1 MVPSDSVS
9 LFGNKVYLASGN
21 VQTCTAQGFF
31 ASLGVAASMSYYA
44 TLMVLYML
52 SVRYNWSENKMSNIR
67 FRMYFILPPTIISLM
82 AAVPPLFFE
91 MYNWAGMYS
100 CFLAPYPTYC
110 GHEGYPDC
118 ERGHG
123 EMHNYV
129 CSITSLLLSDNFQL
143 RLLLL
148 SGGWAYQDGYW
159 IYCMVLT
166 VIIIICVI
174 MLICTVFSQ
183 ERKHDKYLTPGQERR
198 RVNTNKTIW
207 QGMRYI
213 GAFVLG
219 YFSLYI
225 ITIYRMLTKAPANL
239 LYYLLLI
246 FPPLLGVFNAF
257 VYFRKVRVS
266 VVL

>member
-1 MVPSDSVS
+1 MSV
-9 LFGNKVYLASGN
+9 LDA
-21 VQTCTAQGFF
+21 
-31 ASLGVAASMSYYA
+31 
-44 TLMVLYML
+44 VL
-52 SVRYNWSENKMSNIR
+52 
-67 FRMYFILPPTIISLM
+67 T
-82 AAVPPLFFE
+82 PLI
-91 MYNWAGMYS
+91 G
-100 CFLAPYPTYC
+100 
-110 GHEGYPDC
+110 
-118 ERGHG
+118 
-123 EMHNYV
+123 
-129 CSITSLLLSDNFQL
+129 LLSDNFQL

-207 QGMRYI
+207 QGIRYI
-213 GAFVLG
+213 GAFVLA

-225 ITIYRMLTKAPANL
+225 VTIYRMLRKAPTNL
-239 LYYLLLI
+239 LAYLLLI

-257 VYFRKVRVS
+257 VYFRPRYIQYRERHPDSKQIEALSQVFNID
-266 VVL
+266 LEFG

>member
-1 MVPSDSVS
+1 MNSSYHFVRMVPSDTVS
-9 LFGNKVYLASGN
+9 SFGNKVYLASGN

-44 TLMVLYML
+44 TLMVLYLL
-52 SVRYNWSENKMSNIR
+52 SVKHNWSENKMSNIR
-67 FRMYFILPPTIISLM
+67 FRMYFILPPTIISLIF
-82 AAVPPLFFE
+82 AVPPLFFE
-91 MYNWAGMYS
+91 MYNWAGLYS
-100 CFLAPYPTYC
+100 CFLAPYPIDC

-118 ERGHG
+118 ERGH
-123 EMHNYV
+123 
-129 CSITSLLLSDNFQL
+129 
-143 RLLLL
+143 
-148 SGGWAYQDGYW
+148 GGWAYQDGYW

-174 MLICTVFSQ
+174 MLILTVFSQ

-213 GAFVLG
+213 GAFVLA
-219 YFSLYI
+219 YFSLLI
-225 ITIYRMLTKAPANL
+225 GFIYRMLRKTPRTNL
-239 LYYLLLI
+239 IYYLMII

-266 VVL
+266 IILSYEFLCSM